1 MGENLFQ
8 NLSVVNIE
16 EYFSLDNSRVEFAGV
31 GARRVKLWYS
41 TANPPQHPRYGEPDP
56 TPARWERRVPKRRHR
71 ILNKKREV
79 QN

>member
-16 EYFSLDNSRVEFAGV
+16 EYFSLDNSRAEFAGV

-41 TANPPQHPRYGEPDP
+41 TAHPPQHPRYGEPDP
-56 TPARWERRVPKRRHR
+56 TYPGSPGEEGAEEAASNFK
-71 ILNKKREV
+71 
-79 QN
+79 